1 MYLFR
6 PPFPLAVMP
15 GSEPKLRNS
24 GSCLVKLLSLASFY
38 DLPLLSDDH
47 KGRRPVR
54 RSLPGVGCHS
64 PGQGRR
70 RRPGQLREAIEL
82 YLETG
87 ACPRQPDAHAL
98 CDYRLAARSST
109 YAFTVSKAS
118 AEFVNRLRANAD
130 SVSRKNASRSSS
142 SANSIA
148 TPRSLSGASVGI
160 ARNSLTLSPR
170 SPGNVAQPS

>member
-1 MYLFR
+1 MTYRFSVMITKEDDRYVARCPELGGTPQGKDVEGAR
-6 PPFPLAVMP
+6 ANLA
-15 GSEPKLRNS
+15 K
-24 GSCLVKLLSLASFY
+24 
-38 DLPLLSDDH
+38 
-47 KGRRPVR
+47 
-54 RSLPGVGCHS
+54 RSSSTSRL
-64 PGQGRR
+64 
-70 RRPGQLREAIEL
+70 
-82 YLETG
+82 G

-98 CDYRLAARSST
+98 CDYRLATRSST

>member
-1 MYLFR
+1 MITKEGDWYVARCPELGVTPQGKDVEGAR
-6 PPFPLAVMP
+6 A
-15 GSEPKLRNS
+15 N
-24 GSCLVKLLSLASFY
+24 
-38 DLPLLSDDH
+38 LP
-47 KGRRPVR
+47 
-54 RSLPGVGCHS
+54 
-64 PGQGRR
+64 
-70 RRPGQLREAIEL
+70 EAIEL
-82 YLETG
+82 YLETW
-87 ACPRQPDAHAL
+87 ACPRPPDAHAL

-130 SVSRKNASRSSS
+130 SVSHKNASRWSS